1 MDRKTV
7 HRGIAAL
14 TLAVAL
20 TFAGAQPA
28 AAADL
33 GLVDRAVH
41 RLMNLWEGFGS
52 WLSGD
57 EKASAT
63 HREETQDTGFGIDP
77 MGAALM
83 VDQPEPLQGAPGGN

>member
-33 GLVDRAVH
+33 GLVDRAVQ
-41 RLMNLWEGFGS
+41 RLFSLWEGFGS
-52 WLSGD
+52 WFSGD
-57 EKASAT
+57 EKALAPQ
-63 HREETQDTGFGIDP
+63 ETQDRGFGIDP
-77 MGAALM
+77 MGAAISIE
-83 VDQPEPLQGAPGGN
+83 EPAPVPGAQGGR